1 MVKKHDFDAAW
12 KAILEAFEVEIVEL
26 LFPEIFD
33 KIAWELGTESLDK
46 ELQEIQ
52 KDIFNKDNSEK
63 VISDK
68 IIKVRLKD
76 KGSKIL
82 VYNFKTID
90 VEKVKLEKINDDNP
104 LKLVF
109 KMAKS
114 LLEISARDEDIYEAK
129 IKLAEELSNYD
140 KVKNSEQ
147 IKSLVDFLEYLF
159 LITDPELEK
168 RYEEYKKVRGGALKM
183 SIDEI
188 RKLHYKEEG
197 REE

>member
-1 MVKKHDFDAAW
+1 
-12 KAILEAFEVEIVEL
+12 
-26 LFPEIFD
+26 
-33 KIAWELGTESLDK
+33 
-46 ELQEIQ
+46 
-52 KDIFNKDNSEK
+52 
-63 VISDK
+63 
-68 IIKVRLKD
+68 
-76 KGSKIL
+76 
-82 VYNFKTID
+82 
-90 VEKVKLEKINDDNP
+90 
-104 LKLVF
+104 
-109 KMAKS
+109 MAKS